1 MVTLT
6 VRHQP
11 LAGIGD
17 LFELDTASGS
27 TITVVNH
34 RSGRRDV
41 AIEAEAGGSPV
52 PAVLT
57 EEEAAAMAM
66 LLSGVRI
73 ELLMT
78 TRD

>member
-1 MVTLT
+1 MITST
-6 VRHQP
+6 VRHQA

-17 LFELDTASGS
+17 LLEPDTASGS

-34 RSGRRDV
+34 QSGRRDV
-41 AIEAEAGGSPV
+41 AIEAEAGGSPA

-57 EEEAAAMAM
+57 EQEAAAMAM
-66 LLSGVRI
+66 LRSGGRV

-78 TRD
+78 TRA